1 VTLVH
6 RMPLPHPARLA
17 VLRLA
22 AAACALALCAGSASA
37 QARWEYQYSLSDF
50 SGRLPYNWA
59 RVSVDQEREETY
71 VIYGN
76 LVRVFNASGME
87 VFSFGDDLDL
97 GLLLDAAVDERG
109 DVILLSYKDSRTLLT
124 RCNFRGEP
132 IGPIEITNLPDG
144 VSFDANRMALRN
156 GLFYFATTA
165 ASTVMITDANGVFRE
180 RIEFLPMVEADER
193 QKAAAEMIGF
203 TVDREGNIFF
213 TMPVL
218 FKVFK
223 YSPDRTLASF
233 GRPGSAPGRFGVL
246 AGVASDSQGNL
257 LVLDKLKS
265 VVEVFDKDFNFITE
279 FGYRGTR
286 PENLVVP
293 DGIAVDGH
301 DRLYV
306 TQGRRRGISVF
317 ALARQ

>member
-1 VTLVH
+1 VTLVR
-6 RMPLPHPARLA
+6 RMRT
-17 VLRLA
+17 LRLLRHAVPGLA
-22 AAACALALCAGSASA
+22 AVACVLLLCAGSASA
-37 QARWEYQYSLSDF
+37 QVRWEYRYSLSDF

-97 GLLLDAAVDERG
+97 GLLIDAAVDERG
-109 DVILLSYKDSRTLLT
+109 DIILLSYKGSRTLLT

-132 IGPIEITNLPDG
+132 IGPIDIANLPDG
-144 VSFDANRMALRN
+144 VSFDANRMVLRN

-279 FGYRGTR
+279 FGYRGTK
-286 PENLVVP
+286 PENLIVP

-306 TQGRRRGISVF
+306 TQGRKRGISVF
-317 ALARQ
+317 ALAPQ

>member
-1 VTLVH
+1 
-6 RMPLPHPARLA
+6 MALP
-17 VLRLA
+17 RLA

-50 SGRLPYNWA
+50 SGRLAYNWA

-97 GLLLDAAVDERG
+97 GLLLDAAVDDRG
-109 DVILLSYKDSRTLLT
+109 DVILLSYKGSRTLLT

-132 IGPIEITNLPDG
+132 VGPVDITNLPDG
-144 VSFDANRMALRN
+144 VSFDANRMVLRN
-156 GLFYFATTA
+156 GLFYFATTT

-286 PENLVVP
+286 PENLIVP
-293 DGIAVDGH
+293 DGIAVDGR

-306 TQGRRRGISVF
+306 TQGRNRGISVF